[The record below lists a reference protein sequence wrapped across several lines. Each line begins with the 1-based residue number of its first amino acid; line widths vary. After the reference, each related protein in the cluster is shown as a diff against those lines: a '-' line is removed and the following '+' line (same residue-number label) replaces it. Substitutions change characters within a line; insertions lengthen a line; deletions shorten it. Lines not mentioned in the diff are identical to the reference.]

1 MRKRWLLIFL
11 VIGTFLTVSGC
22 GSSSDN
28 NNNNASPA
36 NPNETN
42 IALTDV
48 MANQGLEMVKQMEV
62 GGDKGYLM
70 KFTGKYSEGVNSKGK
85 LSSRF
90 PKYCMVLTGSA
101 YDMGYEAATLRPEQ
115 GYSMLTDYMKRVAL
129 RQFGMLGLNLPQE
142 GKTADEV
149 YNIMY
154 DTILDIVAL
163 MEKDIPSNLRK
174 EMQGFADGMQAA
186 GYTTDPNTGRKID
199 YTHILVMNE
208 AVDTTY
214 FFLAAVLGKAKVTD
228 QNKAVI
234 AECRSAFLKILAKAS
249 GSSSTN
255 EKSVTELLEK
265 AKKNF
270 ASRGNQ
276 IRFGCN
282 EFVVSG
288 NATANGET
296 YHGRDF
302 MFSTGDIYQ
311 DAAAMVVYLPTEGYP
326 FVTVS
331 VPGFIGQSVG
341 LNIKGLSVGQ
351 DVCLVSFMGKTP
363 GVGSMFMVRDI
374 AQNSSN
380 ISEAVDLLRN
390 TTRGVSWVYFV
401 ASDGADS
408 RYGHGAELSAVT
420 NQRDD
425 EIGGGIDTLPPL
437 IRSLYKSYTSILD
450 ELDADELTAG
460 GDIDRGVM
468 VRGQAY
474 KYPTDEK
481 FASPEFSLDD
491 YSSYTDYYNSG
502 FRFTSQKESYDD
514 AVVATNHYIIPR
526 MRMMQFQ
533 PIIDLLYAMSGNLA
547 ESVWRYENMISEID
561 EYHGRIEYFGPDPD
575 APAVGTAGWMI
586 DFLNTQRSYPW
597 FYRDQN
603 DDGTNEYPVNVWV
616 DGHHAA
622 INNTQREMR
631 ALYGYMTDPWVG
643 IKLQPFVDW
652 YYGVDKEF

>member
-255 EKSVTELLEK
+255 EKSVTELFEK

-401 ASDGADS
+401 ASDEADS

-450 ELDADELTAG
+450 ELDVDELTAG

-603 DDGTNEYPVNVWV
+603 DDGTNEYPVDVWV

>member
-1 MRKRWLLIFL
+1 MRKQWLLIFL

-22 GSSSDN
+22 ASKSDDDSVSSTGS
-28 NNNNASPA
+28 A
-36 NPNETN
+36 ETEN
-42 IALTDV
+42 LTLPDI
-48 MANQGLEMVKQMEV
+48 MADQGLELLKKMEV
-62 GGDKGYLM
+62 NGDTGYLM
-70 KFTGKYSEGVNSKGK
+70 KYTGKYSEGVNSKGI
-85 LSSRF
+85 SSGQF

-101 YDMGYEAATLRPEQ
+101 YDMGYQAATLRPEQ
-115 GYSMLTDYMKRVAL
+115 GFSMLSDYMKRVAL
-129 RQFGMLGLNLPQE
+129 TQFGMLGIKLPTE
-142 GKTADEV
+142 GETADEV

-154 DTILDIVAL
+154 DTILDIVGL
-163 MEKDIPSNLRK
+163 MKKDIPLNLRK

-186 GYTTDPNTGRKID
+186 GYKTDPNTGRKID
-199 YTHILVMNE
+199 FTHLLVINE
-208 AVDTTY
+208 AVDSTY
-214 FFLAAVLGKAKVTD
+214 FFLAAVLGYAKVTD
-228 QNKAVI
+228 DNRAII
-234 AECRSAFLKILAKAS
+234 AECRSTFLKILAKAS
-249 GSSSTN
+249 GSSSTDD
-255 EKSVTELLEK
+255 ESVTELLQK

-276 IRFGCN
+276 LRFGCN

-288 NATANGET
+288 KATANGET

-302 MFSTGDIYQ
+302 MFSTADIYQ
-311 DAAAMVVYLPTEGYP
+311 DAAAMVVYLPDEGYP

-331 VPGFIGQSVG
+331 VPGFIGQSSG
-341 LNIKGLSVGQ
+341 LNIKGLSAGQ

-374 AQNSSN
+374 VQRASN
-380 ISEAVDLLRN
+380 ITEAVELVRN
-390 TTRGVSWVYFV
+390 TTRGISWVYFV
-401 ASDGADS
+401 VSDEADS
-408 RYGHGAELSAVT
+408 RYGHGAELSAVC

-425 EIGGGIDTLPPL
+425 EIGNGIDTIP
-437 IRSLYKSYTSILD
+437 SLLQSIYKSHTSILD

-468 VRGQAY
+468 VRGEAY
-474 KYPTDEK
+474 EYPTDDK
-481 FASPEFSLDD
+481 FASPDFSLDE

-502 FRFTSQKESYDD
+502 FRFTAQKETYDD
-514 AVVATNHYIIPR
+514 ALAATNHYITPR
-526 MRMMQFQ
+526 MRMMQFD
-533 PIIDLLYAMSGNLA
+533 PLIDLIYAMSGNLA

-561 EYHGRIEYFGPDPD
+561 EYRGSIEYFGDNPD

-603 DDGTNEYPVNVWV
+603 DDGTSEYPADVWV
-616 DGHHAA
+616 DGHHAVM
-622 INNTQREMR
+622 NNTEREMR

-652 YYGVDKEF
+652 YYGADKEF

>member
-1 MRKRWLLIFL
+1 MRKQWLLIFL
-11 VIGTFLTVSGC
+11 VIGTFLSVSGC
-22 GSSSDN
+22 GSSSDDN
-28 NNNNASPA
+28 NTSSA
-36 NPNETN
+36 NSEEIKTT
-42 IALTDV
+42 ALTDV
-48 MANQGLEMVKQMEV
+48 MADQGLEMVKQMEV

-70 KFTGKYSEGVNSKGK
+70 EFTGKYSEGVNSKGK

-129 RQFGMLGLNLPQE
+129 TQFSMLGLNLPQE

-174 EMQGFADGMQAA
+174 EMQGFADGMQSA

-199 YTHILVMNE
+199 YTHLLVINE

-214 FFLAAVLGKAKVTD
+214 FFLAAVLGKAKETD
-228 QNKAVI
+228 ENKAVI
-234 AECRSAFLKILAKAS
+234 AECRRAFLKILAKAS
-249 GSSSTN
+249 NTSSTKD
-255 EKSVTELLEK
+255 ESVTKLLEK
-265 AKKNF
+265 ARTKF
-270 ASRGNQ
+270 ASRSNK

-302 MFSTGDIYQ
+302 MFSTADIYQ

-351 DVCLVSFMGKTP
+351 DVCLASFMGKTP

-401 ASDGADS
+401 ASDEADS

-450 ELDADELTAG
+450 ELDVDELTAG

>member
-28 NNNNASPA
+28 NNNASPA
-36 NPNETN
+36 NPDETN

-401 ASDGADS
+401 ASDEADS

-425 EIGGGIDTLPPL
+425 EIGGGIDTLPSL

-561 EYHGRIEYFGPDPD
+561 EYHGRIEYFGPNPD
-575 APAVGTAGWMI
+575 APAEGSVGWMI

>member
-28 NNNNASPA
+28 NNNASPA
-36 NPNETN
+36 NPDETN

-255 EKSVTELLEK
+255 EKSVTELFEK

-401 ASDGADS
+401 ASDEADS

-450 ELDADELTAG
+450 ELDVDELTAG